1 MKEVYDPITYLRDM
15 CLLGGCSA
23 DSRECLTRSQM
34 QLRVGNTSGSVL
46 REEGILHI
54 EDTPVPQSL
63 PAFESQCRLPW
74 GSRHANLLTGEVSV

>member
-1 MKEVYDPITYLRDM
+1 
-15 CLLGGCSA
+15 
-23 DSRECLTRSQM
+23 M

-46 REEGILHI
+46 REEGVLHI